1 MRPEVTQLPRSFS
14 ARLVVLVASV
24 APGTHAVGTLR
35 IMLGGRQT
43 FSIFK
48 LLYFLS
54 FVREKKTNL
63 TSTTSPEYHKYYC
76 LRQTKAFKVSQLIKY
91 IE

>member
-1 MRPEVTQLPRSFS
+1 MRPEVTQLPRSFL

-35 IMLGGRQT
+35 IMLGGRQI

-54 FVREKKTNL
+54 FVREKTNL
-63 TSTTSPEYHKYYC
+63 TSTTSP
-76 LRQTKAFKVSQLIKY
+76 RISQILLLKTNKGF
-91 IE
+91 